1 MDLNTLNKLW
11 DAAEA
16 EGKENENRVIN
27 YVEAVNAVVNDA
39 DIKVK
44 PNLESRRDRTVYI
57 EFVKP
62 DGKEAFGA
70 DVNFRVNQPYSFK
83 TGEYGEVEFSM
94 GCSTMGRVSRA
105 EAPYQV
111 CRCYLMAELWKRE
124 QEIIKLFETL
134 SYDAYQAARKAQQE
148 YDSELREIERA
159 AEDKLSAEI
168 KAELKIGYKFSDTYT
183 NNYAGKHDVTVDYTI
198 EKETPKR
205 YYLRYIYNETGTRYY
220 YDPELKKRTKLNK
233 GIEHATYTGYID
245 KSRLETILLRQR
257 QGEQDWY
264 VLTSVEGSNR
274 VDFNFEV
281 LETEDLPEEDQ
292 W

>member
-16 EGKENENRVIN
+16 ENKANQNKVID
-27 YVEAVNAVVNDA
+27 YVKGINALVNANVEIHVA
-39 DIKVK
+39 A
-44 PNLESRRDRTVYI
+44 NLESRRDRTVYI

-70 DVNFRVNQPYSFK
+70 DINFRVSQEYSFK

-124 QEIIKLFETL
+124 QETIKLFDTL
-134 SYDAYQAARKAQQE
+134 TYDAYQTAHKAQQE
-148 YDSELREIERA
+148 YDREQREIERA
-159 AEDKLSAEI
+159 AEEKLAAEI
-168 KAELKIGYKFSDTYT
+168 NAKIKVGYKFSESWKYRDTT
-183 NNYAGKHDVTVDYTI
+183 ETADFVI
-198 EKETPKR
+198 EKITPKR
-205 YYLRYIYNETGTRYY
+205 CYLKYTEHQPETRYF
-220 YDPELKKRTKLNK
+220 YDPELKKRTKLNH
-233 GIEHATYTGYID
+233 GILHMTFTGYINIE
-245 KSRLETILLRQR
+245 KLQTILLRQA
-257 QGEQDWY
+257 QGESDWY
-264 VLTSVEGSNR
+264 VVSSLEGVNR
-274 VDFNFEV
+274 TDYRFEIQS
-281 LETEDLPEEDQ
+281 TEDLPENEQ

>member
-1 MDLNTLNKLW
+1 MDLNTLNTLW

-16 EGKENENRVIN
+16 EAKANQDKVID
-27 YVEAVNAVVNDA
+27 YVKGINALVNTDVEIHVA
-39 DIKVK
+39 

-70 DVNFRVNQPYSFK
+70 DINFRVSQPYSFK

-124 QEIIKLFETL
+124 QDTIKLFDTL
-134 SYDAYQAARKAQQE
+134 TYDAYKEAQKAQQE
-148 YDSELREIERA
+148 YDREQREIERA
-159 AEDKLSAEI
+159 AEQKLANEI
-168 KAELKIGYKFSDTYT
+168 NSKIEVGYKFSETWEYRSEPMTADF
-183 NNYAGKHDVTVDYTI
+183 VI
-198 EKETPKR
+198 EKITPKR
-205 YYLRYIYNETGTRYY
+205 CYLKYTEHQPETRYF
-220 YDPELKKRTKLNK
+220 YDTELKKRTKLNH
-233 GIEHATYTGYID
+233 GIAHSTFTGYINTE
-245 KSRLETILLRQR
+245 RLQHILLRQA
-257 QGEQDWY
+257 QGETDWY
-264 VLTSVEGSNR
+264 VVSSLDGVSR
-274 VDFNFEV
+274 VDYTFEIQS
-281 LETEDLPEEDQ
+281 TEDLLESEQ

>member
-16 EGKENENRVIN
+16 ENKENENRVIN

-44 PNLESRRDRTVYI
+44 PNLESKRDKTVYI

-62 DGKEAFGA
+62 NGEEAFGA
-70 DVNFRVNQPYSFK
+70 DINFRVHQTYSFK

-124 QEIIKLFETL
+124 QEIIKLFDTL
-134 SYDAYQAARKAQQE
+134 SYDAYQAANKAQQE
-148 YDSELREIERA
+148 YDRELREIEHA
-159 AEDKLSAEI
+159 AEQKLANEI
-168 KAELKIGYKFSDTYT
+168 NSKLVVGYKFSEFSEYRGDT
-183 NNYAGKHDVTVDYTI
+183 TVYDFTI
-198 EKETPKR
+198 EKITPKR
-205 YYLRYIYNETGTRYY
+205 YYIRYIEHQPEARYF
-220 YDPELKKRTKLNK
+220 YDPDLKKRTKLNH
-233 GIEHATYTGYID
+233 GVMHRTYTGYISTE
-245 KSRLETILLRQR
+245 KLQHILLRQA
-257 QGEQDWY
+257 QKEEGWY
-264 VLTSVEGSNR
+264 VVSSIDVVNFITS
-274 VDFNFEV
+274 DFEIRS
-281 LETEDLPEEDQ
+281 TEDVPEEDQ

>member
-16 EGKENENRVIN
+16 ENKANQNKVID
-27 YVEAVNAVVNDA
+27 YVKGINALVNANVEIHVA
-39 DIKVK
+39 A
-44 PNLESRRDRTVYI
+44 NLESRRDRTVYI

-70 DVNFRVNQPYSFK
+70 DINFRVSQEYSFK

-124 QEIIKLFETL
+124 QETIKLFDTL
-134 SYDAYQAARKAQQE
+134 TYDAYQAARKAQQE
-148 YDSELREIERA
+148 YDREQREIERA
-159 AEDKLSAEI
+159 AEEKLAAEI
-168 KAELKIGYKFSDTYT
+168 NAKIKVGYKFSESWKYRDTT
-183 NNYAGKHDVTVDYTI
+183 ETADFVI
-198 EKETPKR
+198 EKITPKR
-205 YYLRYIYNETGTRYY
+205 CYLKYTEHQPETRYF
-220 YDPELKKRTKLNK
+220 YDPELKKRTKLNH
-233 GIEHATYTGYID
+233 GILHMTFTGYINIE
-245 KSRLETILLRQR
+245 KLQTILLRQA
-257 QGEQDWY
+257 QGESDWY
-264 VLTSVEGSNR
+264 VVSSLEGVNR
-274 VDFNFEV
+274 TDYRFEIQS
-281 LETEDLPEEDQ
+281 TEDLPENEQ

>member
-16 EGKENENRVIN
+16 ENKANQNKVID
-27 YVEAVNAVVNDA
+27 YVKGINALVNANVEIHVA
-39 DIKVK
+39 A
-44 PNLESRRDRTVYI
+44 NLESRRDRTVYI

-70 DVNFRVNQPYSFK
+70 DINFRVSQEYSFK

-124 QEIIKLFETL
+124 QETIKLFDTL
-134 SYDAYQAARKAQQE
+134 TYDAYQTARKAQQE
-148 YDSELREIERA
+148 YDREQREIERA
-159 AEDKLSAEI
+159 AEQKLANEI
-168 KAELKIGYKFSDTYT
+168 NSKIKVGYKFSESWKYRDTT
-183 NNYAGKHDVTVDYTI
+183 ETADFVI
-198 EKETPKR
+198 EKITPKR
-205 YYLRYIYNETGTRYY
+205 CYLKYIEHQPETRYF
-220 YDPELKKRTKLNK
+220 YDPELKKRTKLNH
-233 GIEHATYTGYID
+233 GILHMTFTGYINIE
-245 KSRLETILLRQR
+245 KLQTILLRQA
-257 QGEQDWY
+257 QGESDWY
-264 VLTSVEGSNR
+264 VVSSLEGVNR
-274 VDFNFEV
+274 TDYRFEIQS
-281 LETEDLPEEDQ
+281 TEDLPENEQ

>member
-16 EGKENENRVIN
+16 ENKSNENKVVQYVKDIN
-27 YVEAVNAVVNDA
+27 ATVND
-39 DIKVK
+39 KVEIHVSA
-44 PNLESRRDRTVYI
+44 NLESRRDKTVYI

-70 DVNFRVNQPYSFK
+70 DINFRVNQPYSFK

-124 QEIIKLFETL
+124 QDTIKLFDTL
-134 SYDAYQAARKAQQE
+134 THDAYKEAQKAQQE
-148 YDSELREIERA
+148 YDREQREIERA
-159 AEDKLSAEI
+159 AEQKLANEI
-168 KAELKIGYKFSDTYT
+168 NSKLVVGYKFSEFSEYRGDTIVY
-183 NNYAGKHDVTVDYTI
+183 DFTI
-198 EKETPKR
+198 EKITPKR
-205 YYLRYIYNETGTRYY
+205 YYIRYIEHQPETKYF
-220 YDPELKKRTKLNK
+220 YDPELKKRTKLNH
-233 GIEHATYTGYID
+233 GVAHRTYTGYISTE
-245 KSRLETILLRQR
+245 KLQNILLRQA
-257 QGEQDWY
+257 QKEEGWY
-264 VLTSVEGSNR
+264 VVSSIDGVTFITS
-274 VDFNFEV
+274 DFEIRS
-281 LETEDLPEEDQ
+281 TENLPEEDQ

>member
-16 EGKENENRVIN
+16 ENKANENKVVQYVKDIN
-27 YVEAVNAVVNDA
+27 ALVNANVEIHVA
-39 DIKVK
+39 A
-44 PNLESRRDRTVYI
+44 NLESRRDRTVYI

-124 QEIIKLFETL
+124 QETIKLFDTL
-134 SYDAYQAARKAQQE
+134 TYDAYKEASKAQQE
-148 YDSELREIERA
+148 YDREQREIERA
-159 AEDKLSAEI
+159 AEQKLANEI
-168 KAELKIGYKFSDTYT
+168 NSKIVVGYKFSETWEYRSEPMTADF
-183 NNYAGKHDVTVDYTI
+183 VI
-198 EKETPKR
+198 EKITPKR
-205 YYLRYIYNETGTRYY
+205 CYVRYTEHQPETRYF
-220 YDPELKKRTKLNK
+220 YDTELKKRTKLNH
-233 GIEHATYTGYID
+233 GIAHSTFTGYINTE
-245 KSRLETILLRQR
+245 RLQNILLRQA
-257 QGEQDWY
+257 QGETDWY
-264 VLTSVEGSNR
+264 VVSSLDGVNR
-274 VDFNFEV
+274 VGYEFEIQS
-281 LETEDLPEEDQ
+281 TEDLPEDEQ

>member
-16 EGKENENRVIN
+16 ENKANQNKVID
-27 YVEAVNAVVNDA
+27 YVKGINALVNANVEIHVA
-39 DIKVK
+39 A
-44 PNLESRRDRTVYI
+44 NLESRRDRTVYI

-70 DVNFRVNQPYSFK
+70 DINFRVSQEYSFK

-124 QEIIKLFETL
+124 QETIKLFDTL
-134 SYDAYQAARKAQQE
+134 TYDAYQAARKAQQE
-148 YDSELREIERA
+148 YDKEQREIERA
-159 AEDKLSAEI
+159 AEQKLANEI
-168 KAELKIGYKFSDTYT
+168 NSKIKVGYKFSESWKYRDTT
-183 NNYAGKHDVTVDYTI
+183 ETADFVI
-198 EKETPKR
+198 EKITPKR
-205 YYLRYIYNETGTRYY
+205 CYLKYTEHQPETRYF
-220 YDPELKKRTKLNK
+220 YDPELKKRTKLNH
-233 GIEHATYTGYID
+233 GILHMTFTGYINIE
-245 KSRLETILLRQR
+245 KLQTILLRQA
-257 QGEQDWY
+257 QSESDWY
-264 VLTSVEGSNR
+264 VVSSLEGVNR
-274 VDFNFEV
+274 TDYRFEIQS
-281 LETEDLPEEDQ
+281 TEDLPENEQ

>member
-1 MDLNTLNKLW
+1 MDLNTLNQLW

-16 EGKENENRVIN
+16 ENKTNQDKVIN
-27 YVEAVNAVVNDA
+27 YVKDINALVNANVEIHVR
-39 DIKVK
+39 

-70 DVNFRVNQPYSFK
+70 DINFRVSQDYSFK

-124 QEIIKLFETL
+124 QETIKLFDTL
-134 SYDAYQAARKAQQE
+134 TYDAYQTARKAQQE
-148 YDSELREIERA
+148 YDREQREIERA
-159 AEDKLSAEI
+159 AEEKLAAEI
-168 KAELKIGYKFSDTYT
+168 NAKIKVGYEFSESWKYRDTT
-183 NNYAGKHDVTVDYTI
+183 ETADFVI
-198 EKETPKR
+198 EKITPKR
-205 YYLRYIYNETGTRYY
+205 CYVKYVEHQPETRYF
-220 YDPELKKRTKLNK
+220 YDPELKKRTKLNH
-233 GIEHATYTGYID
+233 GILHMTFTGYINIE
-245 KSRLETILLRQR
+245 KLQTILLRQA
-257 QGEQDWY
+257 QSETDWY
-264 VLTSVEGSNR
+264 VVSSLEGVNREGSE
-274 VDFNFEV
+274 FEIQS
-281 LETEDLPEEDQ
+281 TEDLPESEQ

>member
-16 EGKENENRVIN
+16 ENKANENKVID
-27 YVEAVNAVVNDA
+27 YVKDINATVND
-39 DIKVK
+39 KVEIHVS

-62 DGKEAFGA
+62 DGEEAFGA
-70 DVNFRVNQPYSFK
+70 DINFRVSQEYSFK

-124 QEIIKLFETL
+124 QETIKLFDTL
-134 SYDAYQAARKAQQE
+134 TYDAYQTARKAQQE
-148 YDSELREIERA
+148 YDREQREIERA
-159 AEDKLSAEI
+159 AEEKLAAEI
-168 KAELKIGYKFSDTYT
+168 NAKIKVGYKFSESWKYRDTT
-183 NNYAGKHDVTVDYTI
+183 ETADFVI
-198 EKETPKR
+198 EKITPKR
-205 YYLRYIYNETGTRYY
+205 CYLKYTEHQPETRYF
-220 YDPELKKRTKLNK
+220 YDPELKKRTKLNH
-233 GIEHATYTGYID
+233 GILHMTFTGYINIE
-245 KSRLETILLRQR
+245 KLQTILLRQA
-257 QGEQDWY
+257 QSETDWY
-264 VLTSVEGSNR
+264 VVSSLEGVNR
-274 VDFNFEV
+274 VGSEFEIQS
-281 LETEDLPEEDQ
+281 TEDLPENEQ